1 MGWTNVRTDGT
12 LIGAMDDHLRQVG
25 ARICVLREQKQ
36 LTQHELGDLV
46 GVGEKTISRWETGQH
61 RPVLANL
68 RTLAEALGVDIQDI
82 TGQLPAPLGL
92 GASEDQV
99 QAMATEFR
107 GYVLDIRAHL
117 AEQDADRANSAE
129 LARELLER
137 QSRVLSGIEEL
148 LRRQSTIL
156 AGIERHLEVVQATED
171 ELVGQLEQ
179 VAERLAGSRGARGDE
194 APAPSKGRRRRAG

>member
-1 MGWTNVRTDGT
+1 MGWTNVRTDST

-25 ARICVLREQKQ
+25 ARIRAFRDRKG
-36 LTQHELGDLV
+36 LTQDQLGDLV
-46 GVGEKTISRWETGQH
+46 GVREKTISRWETGRHQA
-61 RPVLANL
+61 VLANIKA
-68 RTLAEALGVDIQDI
+68 LAEALDVDVQDI

-117 AEQDADRANSAE
+117 AEQDA
-129 LARELLER
+129 
-137 QSRVLSGIEEL
+137 VLSGIEEL
-148 LRRQSTIL
+148 LRRQSTTL
-156 AGIERHLEVVQATED
+156 AGIEQHLEVVQATED